1 MIASEKFGS
10 FLVSAAAAG
19 VLVVAGCSSNASESA
34 GASPSSSPSSPEAAS
49 SEAASS
55 SASSESPTTTSAG
68 PGPDADLATTTFPVD
83 LDRAL
88 AVAEE
93 TVPGAT
99 ITKIELEYERSTN
112 GWVWKID
119 AQQNTEQRELKID
132 AQSAQVISTDRDRE
146 SDNPVA
152 VDPRTLTP
160 MDAAGRATA
169 LVPGSVAKWSLEY
182 DDGVQ
187 RYSFDIRTPG
197 GGTEDVDVD
206 VQTGTATRG

>member
-1 MIASEKFGS
+1 M
-10 FLVSAAAAG
+10 LVAAAAVG
-19 VLVVAGCSSNASESA
+19 VLVVAGCSSDTSEPAGSSTSSA
-34 GASPSSSPSSPEAAS
+34 PSSSETTSSPES
-49 SEAASS
+49 TSS
-55 SASSESPTTTSAG
+55 SAGPSSGSSTEVSAG
-68 PGPDADLATTTFPVD
+68 PGPDADLATTTFPVA

-88 AVAEE
+88 AVADE
-93 TVPGAT
+93 TVPGGT
-99 ITKIELEYERSTN
+99 ITKIELEFERSTN

-119 AQQNTEQRELKID
+119 SQQNTEQRELKID
-132 AQSAQVISTDRDRE
+132 AQSAQVISNDRDRE

-206 VQTGTATRG
+206 VETGTATRG